1 MYIYIYVYG
10 RTQNMSWV
18 LSWAMNELDGTMKR
32 VCFKLTQS
40 GQFCRKFPT
49 TYLCRQ
55 RVMNDINQTI
65 STPHVF

>member
-1 MYIYIYVYG
+1 MYISVYG

-18 LSWAMNELDGTMKR
+18 LWWAKNELDGTMKR

-40 GQFCRKFPT
+40 GQFGRKCPT

-55 RVMNDINQTI
+55 CVMNDINLNN
-65 STPHVF
+65 